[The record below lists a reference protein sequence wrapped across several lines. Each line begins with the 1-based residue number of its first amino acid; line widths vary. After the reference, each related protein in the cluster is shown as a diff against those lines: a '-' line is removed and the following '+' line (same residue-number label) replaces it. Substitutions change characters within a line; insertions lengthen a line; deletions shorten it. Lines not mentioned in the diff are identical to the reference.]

1 MTMEIPVWKKQNMT
15 VQEAA
20 SYSGIG
26 LHKLYEIT
34 DDRNCELGNIT
45 PGIDIGN
52 NYELNATPK
61 FSKRKRLR
69 SKNESANLKTC
80 PTTNSSNKKGRSL
93 SSSVNKNIQKKK
105 LQLN

>member
-34 DDRNCELGNIT
+34 DDRNCEFVLR
-45 PGIDIGN
+45 IGN
-52 NYELNATPK
+52 
-61 FSKRKRLR
+61 KRLINR
-69 SKNESANLKTC
+69 KKFDIFLESAF
-80 PTTNSSNKKGRSL
+80 S
-93 SSSVNKNIQKKK
+93 I
-105 LQLN
+105 